1 MQGTIKSARMSAY
14 NLHQIQT
21 PTGTAIREYV
31 SPSGKVFAVAWNGPW
46 QPDLRQLL
54 GSHFAE
60 YQQAL
65 QSSNRKSRG
74 PISIQLPDL
83 VVELS
88 GHMRSFSGRA
98 YLVDQVP
105 AGVSL
110 ESIH

>member
-1 MQGTIKSARMSAY
+1 MQGTIKNTRTSAY
-14 NLHQIQT
+14 NLHEIQT
-21 PTGTAIREYV
+21 SAGTAVREYV
-31 SPSGKVFAVAWNGPW
+31 SPSGSVFAVAWNGPW
-46 QPDLRQLL
+46 QPDLKQLL

-65 QSSNRKSRG
+65 QSSTRQSRG
-74 PISIQLPDL
+74 PISVHLPNL

-105 AGVSL
+105 AGVSM
-110 ESIH
+110 ESIR

>member
-1 MQGTIKSARMSAY
+1 MSAY